1 MSCVWQ
7 KSVCVLLAALC
18 LGCAA
23 APTAAPSAAPPAS
36 PAINTGPATIV
47 VGQQP
52 CCPKQTLPEFLGLT
66 GLCKAAG
73 ALVTRIRARL
83 GMRFPGLE
91 AKPAV
96 LPITDPANAESSNPA
111 VSAASEIKAEEDAA
125 PQKIKGL
132 RYLATIGCGGCY
144 PDVEQA
150 LLAGLDDC
158 TEEVR
163 YEAAAA
169 LRKHGRQ
176 PLPIL
181 PRRQMLQPRRAQEL
195 QDIAFGVKENTGC
208 YKESS
213 ARTRRMARLALAG
226 CCGSPRSSSRR
237 RRSKGP
243 AGRKLG
249 NRRHRWKPPRSP
261 ATTTAVGWRLPIRRI
276 RRRFAP
282 AASPLP
288 HLRSDQLCHDSLS
301 AHRSHPR
308 QLSPAGS
315 RHAAAP
321 DDPRR
326 RLSS

>member
-1 MSCVWQ
+1 MRVVRWR

-23 APTAAPSAAPPAS
+23 APIAAPSAAPPAP
-36 PAINTGPATIV
+36 PALSTGPATIV

-73 ALVTRIRARL
+73 GLLTRLRARL
-83 GMRFPGLE
+83 GMRWPGLE
-91 AKPAV
+91 GKPAV
-96 LPITDPANAESSNPA
+96 LPITDPANADSSNPA
-111 VSAASEIKAEEDAA
+111 VSAAAEIKAEEDAA

-169 LRKHGRQ
+169 LRSTAGNPCQFCRDDKCCSPAVRK
-176 PLPIL
+176 
-181 PRRQMLQPRRAQEL
+181 RL
-195 QDIAFGVKENTGC
+195 QDIAFGVKEDTGC

-213 ARTRRMARLALAG
+213 ARVRRMARLALAG
-226 CCGSPRSSSRR
+226 CCGTPEEQQQSTPVEGPGAPEAGE
-237 RRSKGP
+237 GP
-243 AGRKLG
+243 APLEATAI
-249 NRRHRWKPPRSP
+249 PRP
-261 ATTTAVGWRLPIRRI
+261 AASVGWRLPPVTNPSPPPQANCPTCARTSYVTTPYPPIG
-276 RRRFAP
+276 AP
-282 AASPLP
+282 RP
-288 HLRSDQLCHDSLS
+288 
-301 AHRSHPR
+301 
-308 QLSPAGS
+308 
-315 RHAAAP
+315 
-321 DDPRR
+321 
-326 RLSS
+326 